1 MIVSNRPDL
10 TISPGEEPP
19 GGLERAAAVAHAG
32 LLLVGELGERAAERR
47 GEENPGVAQA
57 PPPPPRPPAHALPDP
72 PPPPLPPRP
81 APPREH
87 PPEARGPPPP
97 RPPTKP
103 PPQ

>member
-47 GEENPGVAQA
+47 GEKHPGAA
-57 PPPPPRPPAHALPDP
+57 EATPPPRRRRAHAFHHALDH
-72 PPPPLPPRP
+72 PLAP
-81 APPREH
+81 AP
-87 PPEARGPPPP
+87 GPPGGCPAARRRGVP
-97 RPPTKP
+97 AARVPWRD
-103 PPQ
+103 

>member
-47 GEENPGVAQA
+47 EEENPGVAQ
-57 PPPPPRPPAHALPDP
+57 PTGPPRRLRQQPFFDSPPRLLP
-72 PPPPLPPRP
+72 LRP
-81 APPREH
+81 APPGEH
-87 PPEARGPPPP
+87 APRPRGPPPR
-97 RPPTKP
+97 RPLPHP
-103 PPQ
+103 